1 MKKYNVPQWYIDSCK
16 KIKYMFPKAHAVA
29 YVLSAIRVAWWKV
42 YYPREYYA
50 VYFSTRCD
58 FYEIDTLIQGKDAI
72 MARREEITRLR
83 AERSASN
90 KDEGLWDVFEIALEM
105 IERGFHFSPIS
116 LEYSQASKFILDPND
131 DHALIPPFSAIDA
144 LGDAVA
150 KTVIEAREKG
160 PFLSKEDVIK
170 RTKLNN
176 SHIKTLTKMGVF
188 NGMQE
193 RNQLS
198 LF

>member
-1 MKKYNVPQWYIDSCK
+1 MKKHNVPQWYIDSCK

-58 FYEIDTLIQGKDAI
+58 FFEIETLIKGKDAI
-72 MARREEITRLR
+72 MARRNEIMQLR
-83 AERSASN
+83 QEHSASN

-105 IERGFHFSPIS
+105 IERGYHFSPIS
-116 LEYSQASKFILDPND
+116 LEYSQANKFILDPND
-131 DHALIPPFSAIDA
+131 EKGLIPPFSAIDA

-150 KTVIEAREKG
+150 STVVEARKNG
-160 PFLSKEDVIK
+160 PFLSKEDVVK

-176 SHIKTLTKMGVF
+176 SHIKTLSKMGVF
-188 NGMQE
+188 DGMQE